1 MCLWGRYFIT
11 STSLTPH
18 LFLLGLL
25 KLNLMFLL
33 DQLRLKEMR
42 EMNADLT
49 FHLEDTGIVL
59 LGLHYGV

>member
-1 MCLWGRYFIT
+1 MSLWGRYFIT

-49 FHLEDTGIVL
+49 FHLEDTGIVP